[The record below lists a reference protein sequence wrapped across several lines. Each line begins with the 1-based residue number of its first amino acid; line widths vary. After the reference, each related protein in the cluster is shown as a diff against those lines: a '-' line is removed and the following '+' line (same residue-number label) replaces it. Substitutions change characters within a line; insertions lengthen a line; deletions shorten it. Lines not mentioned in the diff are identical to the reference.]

1 MDRALKD
8 LEDQQNSKKESV
20 RCIAS
25 YLIITISR

>member
-8 LEDQQNSKKESV
+8 LEDKQNSKKESV

-25 YLIITISR
+25 YLIKISR